1 MTNVEFIK
9 AGQKITGFGYG
20 YQKVFAFI
28 LGISLV
34 SVKRYATGK
43 RKIPAV
49 VVKLIEELQK

>member
-1 MTNVEFIK
+1 MTNIEFIQ
-9 AGQKITGFGYG
+9 AGKKITGFNYG

-28 LGISLV
+28 LGKSLR
-34 SVKRYATGK
+34 SVKGYASGA